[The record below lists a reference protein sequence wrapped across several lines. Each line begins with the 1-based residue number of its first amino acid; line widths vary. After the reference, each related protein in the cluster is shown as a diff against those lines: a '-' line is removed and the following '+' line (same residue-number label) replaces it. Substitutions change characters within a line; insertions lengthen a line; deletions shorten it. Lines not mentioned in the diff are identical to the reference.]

1 MLTGKK
7 AAMDSTAY
15 VAPAAPSISWW
26 LILLQ
31 GVALLIIGVLLFTET
46 RITLFTLVMFLGVYW
61 LIGGIFDLVS
71 LFADQAHW
79 GWRLFSGIIGIL
91 AGLVIVRHP
100 LWATI
105 MVPATL
111 AWVLGAFGIAIGIV
125 ALYRAVTGAGW
136 GAAIIGAIS
145 LLFGVILLVNP
156 LFSAVVL
163 VYAAATAA
171 IVGGVGSI
179 MWGLWLRSL
188 GHNNERNRLKLVRT
202 APTEK

>member
-1 MLTGKK
+1 
-7 AAMDSTAY
+7 MDSTAY
-15 VAPAAPSISWW
+15 VAPAAPSMSWW

-46 RITLFTLVMFLGVYW
+46 GITLFMLVMFLGVYW

-71 LFADQAHW
+71 LFTEQTDW
-79 GWRLFSGIIGIL
+79 GWRLFTGIIGIL

-105 MVPATL
+105 MVPSTL
-111 AWVLGAFGIAIGIV
+111 AWVLAAFGVAIAIV
-125 ALYRAVTGAGW
+125 TLFRAVTGAGW

-145 LLFGVILLVNP
+145 LLFGIILLLNP
-156 LFSAVVL
+156 VFSATVL
-163 VYAAATAA
+163 LYAAATGA
-171 IVGGVGSI
+171 IVGGVGLI
-179 MWGLWLRSL
+179 MWALWLRSL
-188 GHNNERNRLKLVRT
+188 GRDTERTRLKLVRT

>member
-1 MLTGKK
+1 
-7 AAMDSTAY
+7 MDSTAY
-15 VAPAAPSISWW
+15 VAPAAPSMSWW

-46 RITLFTLVMFLGVYW
+46 GITLFMLVMFLGVYW

-71 LFADQAHW
+71 LFTEQTDW
-79 GWRLFSGIIGIL
+79 GWRLFTGIIGIL

-105 MVPATL
+105 MVPSTL
-111 AWVLGAFGIAIGIV
+111 AWVLAAFGAAIGIV
-125 ALYRAVTGAGW
+125 TLFRAVTGAGW

-145 LLFGVILLVNP
+145 LLFGIILLLNP
-156 LFSAVVL
+156 VFSATVL
-163 VYAAATAA
+163 LYAAATGA
-171 IVGGVGSI
+171 IVGGVGLI
-179 MWGLWLRSL
+179 MWALWLRSL
-188 GHNNERNRLKLVRT
+188 GRDTERTRLKLVRT

>member
-1 MLTGKK
+1 
-7 AAMDSTAY
+7 MDSTAY

-46 RITLFTLVMFLGVYW
+46 GITLFMLVMFLGVYW

-71 LFADQAHW
+71 LFTDQTDG
-79 GWRLFSGIIGIL
+79 GWRLFTGIIGIL

-105 MVPATL
+105 MVPSTL
-111 AWVLGAFGIAIGIV
+111 AWVLAAFGVAIGIV
-125 ALYRAVTGAGW
+125 TLFRAVTGAGW

-145 LLFGVILLVNP
+145 LLFGIILLLNP
-156 LFSAVVL
+156 VFSATVL
-163 VYAAATAA
+163 LYAAATGA
-171 IVGGVGSI
+171 IVGGLGLI
-179 MWGLWLRSL
+179 MWALWLRSL
-188 GHNNERNRLKLVRT
+188 GQETERTRLKLVRT

>member
-1 MLTGKK
+1 
-7 AAMDSTAY
+7 MDSTAY
-15 VAPAAPSISWW
+15 VAPAAPSMSWW

-46 RITLFTLVMFLGVYW
+46 GITLFMLVMFLGVYW

-71 LFADQAHW
+71 LFTEQTDW
-79 GWRLFSGIIGIL
+79 GWRLFTGIIGIL

-105 MVPATL
+105 MVPSTL
-111 AWVLGAFGIAIGIV
+111 AWVLAAFGVAIGIV
-125 ALYRAVTGAGW
+125 TLFRAVTGAGW

-145 LLFGVILLVNP
+145 LLFGIILLLNP
-156 LFSAVVL
+156 VFSATVL
-163 VYAAATAA
+163 LYAAATGA
-171 IVGGVGSI
+171 IVGGVGLI
-179 MWGLWLRSL
+179 MWALWLRSL
-188 GHNNERNRLKLVRT
+188 GRDTERTRLKLVRT

>member
-1 MLTGKK
+1 
-7 AAMDSTAY
+7 MDSTAY
-15 VAPAAPSISWW
+15 VAPAAPSMSWW

-46 RITLFTLVMFLGVYW
+46 GITLFMLVMFLGVYW

-71 LFADQAHW
+71 LFTEQTDW
-79 GWRLFSGIIGIL
+79 GWRLFTGIIGIL

-105 MVPATL
+105 MVPSTL
-111 AWVLGAFGIAIGIV
+111 AWVLAAFGVTIGIV
-125 ALYRAVTGAGW
+125 TLFRAVTGAGW

-145 LLFGVILLVNP
+145 LLFGIILLLNP
-156 LFSAVVL
+156 VFSATVL
-163 VYAAATAA
+163 LYAAATGA
-171 IVGGVGSI
+171 IVGGVGLI
-179 MWGLWLRSL
+179 MWALWLRSL
-188 GHNNERNRLKLVRT
+188 GRDTERTRLKLVRT